1 MELLS
6 QNNQNQ
12 KWYNWINDFGDRIK
26 TLRND
31 DLDIEERKKF
41 LVGIVD
47 KIIVKTKDKETHSL
61 DVIFQ
66 SPFVDDTL
74 KWNSKGNPKK

>member
-31 DLDIEERKKF
+31 DLDIEERLTADTIFIGLPLVVRRRSF
-41 LVGIVD
+41 LTMALNRLWSNYAEMD
-47 KIIVKTKDKETHSL
+47 HKL
-61 DVIFQ
+61 
-66 SPFVDDTL
+66 
-74 KWNSKGNPKK
+74 